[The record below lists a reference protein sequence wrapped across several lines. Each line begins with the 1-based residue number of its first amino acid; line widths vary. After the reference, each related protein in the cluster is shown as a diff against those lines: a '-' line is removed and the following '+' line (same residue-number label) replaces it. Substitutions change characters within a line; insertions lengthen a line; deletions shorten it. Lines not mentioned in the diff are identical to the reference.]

1 MLHYDTADTYIQ
13 KLTEKQPVKLTQ
25 VIPLKNAKD
34 YGFDKIYD
42 FLIQETGRFVE
53 QHQSDLLCDIRS
65 VQKSLDELN
74 EPKAFLFGLRELGVD
89 HAAFVFHRLRENQS
103 CDMFHGVSLS
113 RHYRKCYALILRAND
128 DKTEVTAELFD
139 LSGTFLYQIDLER
152 VYIPGTS
159 RT

>member
-13 KLTEKQPVKLTQ
+13 KLTEKRHVKLTQ
-25 VIPLKNAKD
+25 TIPLTSARD
-34 YGFDKIYD
+34 YGFNTIYD

-53 QHQSDLLCDIRS
+53 QHQSDLLYDIRS
-65 VQKSLDELN
+65 VQKSLDKLDDS
-74 EPKAFLFGLRELGVD
+74 KAFLFGLRELGVD
-89 HAAFVFHRLRENQS
+89 HAAFVFHRLRENQF

-113 RHYRKCYALILRAND
+113 HHYRKCYALILRAND

-139 LSGTFLYQIDLER
+139 LSSTFLYQIDLER

-159 RT
+159 RA